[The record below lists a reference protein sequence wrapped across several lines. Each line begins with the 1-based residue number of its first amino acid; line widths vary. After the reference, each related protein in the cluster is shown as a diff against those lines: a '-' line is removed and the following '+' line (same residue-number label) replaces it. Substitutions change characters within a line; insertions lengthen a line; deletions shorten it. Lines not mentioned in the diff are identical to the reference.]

1 MAELQSPPAI
11 ASRHGATPRPA
22 WRTIGR
28 SMPAHSSSSS
38 SVGGR
43 TAAALITAPG
53 SGHGKSIVTAAL
65 ARLHRNAGRRV
76 RVFKHGPDY
85 LDPMLQE
92 RASGA
97 PVYQLHPWMTG
108 EHECRWRLAA
118 AAAEADVV
126 LVEGSMGLFDGDAS
140 SADLAVLTGLPAIPV
155 IEATGMGQT
164 FGALALGLARFR
176 DDVVVQQVIA
186 NRVAS
191 ERHREMLAARLPA
204 GVELLGAI
212 PRNKALTIPD
222 RHLGLV
228 QADELDG
235 LDAQLDAAAAVLAEA
250 GLDRLP
256 AEVSLDA
263 EAAPQPPRLLA
274 GRRIG
279 VARDRAFAFIYR
291 ANIELLESMGAE
303 VHEFSPL
310 GDTALP
316 DIDAL
321 WLPGGYPELHAA
333 TLAANEP
340 MLGAIRA
347 HHAAGKPILAE
358 CGGLMYCMEAIVDEA
373 DDAHAALGLLPG
385 RACMAGR
392 LMGLG
397 MQSLELP
404 QGALRGHAF
413 HHSRLQDAAE
423 PELRTVTQN
432 GRQGEPVFQS
442 GGLTAT
448 YFHGYFPSNPEL
460 TAALFGGANRG

>member
-1 MAELQSPPAI
+1 
-11 ASRHGATPRPA
+11 
-22 WRTIGR
+22 
-28 SMPAHSSSSS
+28 MPATANSPLPL
-38 SVGGR
+38 GGR

-108 EHECRWRLAA
+108 EAECRWRLAA

-140 SADLAVLTGLPAIPV
+140 SADLAVLAGLPAIPV
-155 IEATGMGQT
+155 IDATGMGQT
-164 FGALALGLARFR
+164 FGAIAQGLSRFR
-176 DDVVVQQVIA
+176 DDIVVQEVIA

-191 ERHREMLAARLPA
+191 ARHREMLAANLPE
-204 GVELLGAI
+204 GLRLLGAI
-212 PRNKALTIPD
+212 PRHEAMAIPD

-228 QADELDG
+228 QADELDD

-250 GLDRLP
+250 GCD
-256 AEVSLDA
+256 
-263 EAAPQPPRLLA
+263 QPPATVTLSAEPAPDPPPLLD
-274 GRRIG
+274 GLRIG
-279 VARDRAFAFIYR
+279 IARDRAFAFSYR
-291 ANIELLESMGAE
+291 ANVELLAAMGAAL
-303 VHEFSPL
+303 HWFSPL
-310 GDTALP
+310 HDTALP
-316 DIDAL
+316 DVDAL

-333 TLAANEP
+333 TLAGNGA
-340 MLGAIRA
+340 MRSAIRA
-347 HHAAGKPILAE
+347 HQAAGKPILAE
-358 CGGLMYCMEAIVDEA
+358 CGGLMYCMEAIVD
-373 DDAHAALGLLPG
+373 DAGRAHEALGLLPG

-392 LMGLG
+392 LTGLG
-397 MQSLELP
+397 MQSLELS

-413 HHSRLQDAAE
+413 HHSRLDGAPE
-423 PELRTVTQN
+423 PDRRTVTQN
-432 GRQGEPVFQS
+432 GRQGEPVFQR

-448 YFHGYFPSNPEL
+448 YFHGYFPSQPQVA
-460 TAALFGGANRG
+460 AALLGAGHDRM